1 MEEIVAGFDKLSNLL
16 SLEADKAD
24 SEGTAKGIRQ
34 AARLRIAVLK
44 LGKIAEKFN

>member
-1 MEEIVAGFDKLSNLL
+1 MEEIVAGFAALQKLVV
-16 SLEADKAD
+16 EAAEKAD